1 VHEGKIIEHWGVAN
15 LYSLMQ
21 QLGALPSD
29 ARAWVAVIIYPHGG
43 TRRGGEFRLCAID
56 LNLREPR
63 WVLEDCLAQTAC
75 NFAKFPLG

>member
-29 ARAWVAVIIYPHGG
+29 ARA
-43 TRRGGEFRLCAID
+43 
-56 LNLREPR
+56 
-63 WVLEDCLAQTAC
+63 
-75 NFAKFPLG
+75 